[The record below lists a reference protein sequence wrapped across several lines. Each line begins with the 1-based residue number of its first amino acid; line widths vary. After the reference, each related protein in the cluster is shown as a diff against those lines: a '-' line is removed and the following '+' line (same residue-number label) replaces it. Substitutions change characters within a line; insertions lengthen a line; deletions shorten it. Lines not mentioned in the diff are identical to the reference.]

1 MTVALLLGVGFALG
15 FGAIATGLAPA
26 RPALRVALARLHEPR
41 PLHVSDRTS
50 VIARLL
56 SPQTAESDLVRRLV
70 EPIRQDLRI
79 LGITPGEHVARQLLV
94 AVLGFVLAPATAAV
108 MGLGGVQVGWS
119 WPVAISLVLAATGF
133 LVPSLGVH
141 ADAIARRRTFRHA
154 LGCYLDLVSI
164 RLAGGAGVETAL
176 VESAEA
182 GRGPAFDAI
191 RHALDEAR
199 LLGEPPWPRLA
210 QLGAQI
216 GVRELEELAASAE
229 LAGDEGARVRA
240 SISAKA
246 RTIRLRGL
254 TDAESDAQA
263 ASERMSLPIVVL
275 MLGFVLFLGYPAVM
289 QVLHQI

>member
-1 MTVALLLGVGFALG
+1 MTVALLLGLGFALG

-26 RPALRVALARLHEPR
+26 RPSLRIALARLHEPR
-41 PLHVSDRTS
+41 VSRAPGRAPLV
-50 VIARLL
+50 ARFL
-56 SPQTAESDLVRRLV
+56 SPQTTDSSLVRRLV
-70 EPIRQDLRI
+70 DPIRQDLRI
-79 LGITPGEHVARQLLV
+79 LEITPEEHVARQLLV
-94 AVLGFVLAPATAAV
+94 AALGFVLAPATAAV
-108 MGLGGVQVGWS
+108 MRLGGVQVGWS
-119 WPVAISLVLAATGF
+119 WPVAISLALAAIGF
-133 LVPSLGVH
+133 FVPSLGVH
-141 ADAIARRRTFRHA
+141 ADALARRRTFRHA

-210 QLGAQI
+210 HLGERI

-289 QVLHQI
+289 QVLYQM

>member
-1 MTVALLLGVGFALG
+1 MTLALLLGVGFALG
-15 FGAIATGLAPA
+15 LGAIATGLVPA
-26 RPALRVALARLHEPR
+26 RPSLRVALARLHEPR
-41 PLHVSDRTS
+41 PLEVPHRTS
-50 VIARLL
+50 VFARLL
-56 SPQTAESDLVRRLV
+56 APRTADSDVVRRLV
-70 EPIRQDLRI
+70 DPIRQDLRI
-79 LGITPGEHVARQLLV
+79 LDISPEEHVARQFLV
-94 AVLGFVLAPATAAV
+94 AVLGFVLPPATAAV
-108 MGLGGVQVGWS
+108 MRLGGVQVGWN
-119 WPVAISLVLAATGF
+119 WPVAISLVLAGIGF
-133 LVPSLGVH
+133 FIPSLDVH
-141 ADAIARRRTFRHA
+141 ADAIAHRRTFRHA

-176 VESAEA
+176 VDSAEA

-263 ASERMSLPIVVL
+263 ASERMSLPIVFL

-289 QVLHQI
+289 QVLYQM